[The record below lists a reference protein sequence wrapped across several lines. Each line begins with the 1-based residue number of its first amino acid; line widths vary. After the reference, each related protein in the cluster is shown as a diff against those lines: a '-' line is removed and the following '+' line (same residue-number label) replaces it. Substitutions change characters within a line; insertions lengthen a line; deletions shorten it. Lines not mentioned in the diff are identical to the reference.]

1 MPWGLTEQQLFIFP
15 SSSWPEN
22 LFCGRVQVA
31 VLRST
36 FISSSFWMAGLVLA
50 SEERFSSPEIPP
62 FSFYLL
68 LLFFV
73 EKLPDYCILKHSKYS
88 VYFFCVIVSPLI
100 LLSFGIL
107 SLHRDSQTD
116 GLRLFL
122 HGAHINHWVNLRGF
136 TELILAEA
144 FVKAPVSIGCVYI
157 H

>member
-1 MPWGLTEQQLFIFP
+1 MPLGLTEQQLFIFL
-15 SSSWPEN
+15 SSDWPEN

-88 VYFFCVIVSPLI
+88 VFFFFVSLSLPSSFSPLGSC
-100 LLSFGIL
+100 LSTGTA
-107 SLHRDSQTD
+107 RPTD
-116 GLRLFL
+116 CGYFCT
-122 HGAHINHWVNLRGF
+122 AHIL
-136 TELILAEA
+136 TIE
-144 FVKAPVSIGCVYI
+144 
-157 H
+157 